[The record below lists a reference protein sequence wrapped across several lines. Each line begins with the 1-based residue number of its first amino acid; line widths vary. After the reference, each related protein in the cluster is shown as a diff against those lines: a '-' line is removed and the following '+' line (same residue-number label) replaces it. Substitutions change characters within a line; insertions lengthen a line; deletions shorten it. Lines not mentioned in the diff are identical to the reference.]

1 MEFQKK
7 LLMTAFFASM
17 LFTATTKADEYNRA
31 EVYQA
36 FYSYVMQNTSIDPK
50 FQLDD
55 FALSDLLVAMQ
66 QVSAPTVTNKEEIV
80 RQQFEWWLAR
90 RGQNF
95 LSDDDDGPGDGCVGG
110 GSGSRD
116 GDDDDCGG
124 SDN

>member
-1 MEFQKK
+1 MEFPKA
-7 LLMTAFFASM
+7 LLITAFGASM
-17 LFTATTKADEYNRA
+17 LFTTTTKADEYNRA

-36 FYSYVMQNTSIDPK
+36 FYSYIMQNTSIDPK